1 MSGDFTVLPGK
12 IIGGGELITFE
23 EILEKVKSLGK
34 IVKTGGSSFRLIPY
48 NISGEDIL
56 DFDDMYPTV
65 YFNTDYS
72 VDFYITGLKYER
84 VVEFIEKLSDV
95 LGVPIEYAEI
105 GNEAPDPEE
114 ELKQLEKF
122 LEEFG
127 GRYGSAKR
135 REQDNVSTRSR

>member
-1 MSGDFTVLPGK
+1 MSGDFTVLPGR

-23 EILEKVKSLGK
+23 EIVEKVKSLGK
-34 IVKTGGSSFRLIPY
+34 IVKTAGSSFRLVPH

-65 YFNTDYS
+65 YFNSDYS
-72 VDFYITGLKYER
+72 IDIYITGLKYER

-95 LGVPIEYAEI
+95 LGVPIEYAEL
-105 GNEAPDPEE
+105 GNETPDPEE

-127 GRYGSAKR
+127 GRYGSAKGR
-135 REQDNVSTRSR
+135 KQDNVRQRSR

>member
-1 MSGDFTVLPGK
+1 MSGDFTVLPGR
-12 IIGGGELITFE
+12 IIGGGELISFD
-23 EILEKVKSLGK
+23 EIIEKVKNLGK
-34 IVKTGGSSFRLIPY
+34 LAKTGGSSYRLIPY
-48 NISGEDIL
+48 NISGEDTL

-65 YFNTDYS
+65 YFNIDYT

-95 LGVPIEYAEI
+95 LGVPIEYTDI

-122 LEEFG
+122 LDEFG

-135 REQDNVSTRSR
+135 REQDNVSPRGS